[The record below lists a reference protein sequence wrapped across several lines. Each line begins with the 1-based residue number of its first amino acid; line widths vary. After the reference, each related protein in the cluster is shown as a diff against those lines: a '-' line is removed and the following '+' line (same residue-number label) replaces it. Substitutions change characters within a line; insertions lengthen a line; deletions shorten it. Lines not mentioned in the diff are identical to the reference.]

1 MKAMFRRL
9 WAHNHVKVAI
19 LVAPFLVI
27 LGWVGAEVYLE
38 RKREGHEARLGL
50 QRESRFLEVTTGCAL
65 PEYPCRIS
73 SGDLL
78 ATMDSDG
85 QVLRLSAN
93 QPITGL
99 TIKYAQDGKESR
111 ALPVAVQES
120 TGNWQARLVRLSG
133 YRDDQPLWLRLAF
146 ESDGVLYYAELPL
159 EANRLWSE

>member
-9 WAHNHVKVAI
+9 WAHNHVKAAI

-38 RKREGHEARLGL
+38 RKREAHEARLGL
-50 QRESRFLEVTTGCAL
+50 QRESRALAVASGCAL
-65 PEYPCRIS
+65 PLNPCRIS
-73 SGDLL
+73 SGNLQ

-85 QVLRLSAN
+85 QMLRLAAN
-93 QPITGL
+93 QAITGL
-99 TIKYAQDGKESR
+99 TIKYAQDGQESR

-120 TGNWQARLVRLSG
+120 TGNWQAPLIRLSG
-133 YRDDQPLWLRLAF
+133 HRDDQPLWLRLAF

-159 EANRLWSE
+159 DANRLWSE